1 MATLSHGHRPWRP
14 GRMRARRTPKP
25 AALLQEDLED
35 AAGLLVDEPGDA
47 LHAAPARQPPDR
59 QIRDPRD
66 VIAEHLPV
74 AQRAALAQ
82 ALPALAA
89 PRHLQRMAGG
99 RIADGGGRFAWAVRG
114 DGGAA
119 GEGTAGDSR
128 LEAGSMA
135 GEARDSPRG
144 RRGRDSPQG
153 RQSGGWDSFA
163 GRGSLHLGLN
173 SCRDKLSC
181 YYTVQLQT
189 ATHHRNSSTG
199 SPPCA
204 AIYKLR
210 FRRAP
215 LSKPYPTPP
224 PLPLRPSASPAA
236 TAYRDLI
243 YHLQLSI
250 MVSSPPKLYPPPRS
264 RASL

>member
-1 MATLSHGHRPWRP
+1 
-14 GRMRARRTPKP
+14 MRARRTPKP

-99 RIADGGGRFAWAVRG
+99 RITDGGGRFAWAVRG

-135 GEARDSPRG
+135 GEERDSPR
-144 RRGRDSPQG
+144 G

-163 GRGSLHLGLN
+163 GGGGRVAGGIRSQAGAVYIWVLIVVEN
-173 SCRDKLSC
+173 
-181 YYTVQLQT
+181 
-189 ATHHRNSSTG
+189 NSSN
-199 SPPCA
+199 
-204 AIYKLR
+204 IR
-210 FRRAP
+210 
-215 LSKPYPTPP
+215 
-224 PLPLRPSASPAA
+224 
-236 TAYRDLI
+236 
-243 YHLQLSI
+243 
-250 MVSSPPKLYPPPRS
+250 
-264 RASL
+264 